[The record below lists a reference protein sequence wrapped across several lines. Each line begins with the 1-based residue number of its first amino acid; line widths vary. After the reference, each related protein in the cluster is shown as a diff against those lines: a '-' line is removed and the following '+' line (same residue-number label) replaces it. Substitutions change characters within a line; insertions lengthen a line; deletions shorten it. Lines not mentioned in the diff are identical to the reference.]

1 MNALH
6 WALGLS
12 LAVHGA
18 LLTIRFVDPE
28 RFQRL
33 LADTPLEVILVNAR
47 SAEPPPQAQAIAQA
61 NLAGGGDAA
70 QGRATS
76 PLPPAPEARAGDA
89 AEDTRQR
96 IERLQQEQMRLLA
109 RLQREATMLLAEMP
123 SPGGTPQAQA
133 ERERRMH
140 RVRQIAE
147 IEKRI
152 QEENARPRRRFVS
165 PATREAVYAA
175 YYDTLRRRIEERGTR
190 DFPEID
196 GRKLYGELTMHIT
209 VDAAGRVV
217 DTEIVDPS
225 PTPGLNQ
232 RAVAIVRAAAPYGL
246 FSATMLRET
255 DQLVVTARFRFTRDA
270 VLDTSVGVASSR

>member
-18 LLTIRFVDPE
+18 LLTIRFVDPQG
-28 RFQRL
+28 FQRL

-47 SAEPPPQAQAIAQA
+47 SAEPPSQAQAIAQV

-76 PLPPAPEARAGDA
+76 PLPPATEARVGDA
-89 AEDTRQR
+89 AEDARQR

-147 IEKRI
+147 IEQRI

-175 YYDTLRRRIEERGTR
+175 YYDALRRRIEDRGTR

-225 PTPGLNQ
+225 KTPGLNQ
-232 RAVAIVRAAAPYGL
+232 RAAAIVRAAAPYGL
-246 FSATMLRET
+246 FSAAMLRET
-255 DQLVVTARFRFTRDA
+255 DQLVVTARFRFTTDA
-270 VLDTSVGVASSR
+270 VLDTSVGVAPSR

>member
-1 MNALH
+1 MKALH

-28 RFQRL
+28 GFQRL
-33 LADTPLEVILVNAR
+33 LADTPLEVILVNTR
-47 SAEPPPQAQAIAQA
+47 SAEPPPQAQAIAQV

-76 PLPPAPEARAGDA
+76 PLPPAPEARIGDA
-89 AEDTRQR
+89 AEDARQR
-96 IERLQQEQMRLLA
+96 IQRLQQEQMRLLA

-165 PATREAVYAA
+165 PATREAVYAS
-175 YYDTLRRRIEERGTR
+175 YYDALRRRIEDSGTR

-225 PTPGLNQ
+225 QTPGLNQ

-246 FSATMLRET
+246 FSAAMLRET

-270 VLDTSVGVASSR
+270 VLDTSVGVAPAR